1 MTINLHFQQKPTYL
15 HATVTGIN
23 AEANVMHYVENI
35 VRECASRNCWRVL
48 IEERLDGPRLHT
60 LDLFDVMSE
69 DRADLLNRFRSIAFV
84 AVNTTSYLMQF
95 AEDVAANRGFPLQ
108 VFPTVGDAEM
118 WLLRHATHQVI
129 RDTTLYP
136 EDAAG

>member
-1 MTINLHFQQKPTYL
+1 MTFNLHFQQKPTYL

-35 VRECASRNCWRVL
+35 VRECAARDCWRVL

-69 DRADLLNRFRSIAFV
+69 DRAELLNKFRSIAFV
-84 AVNTTSYLMQF
+84 AVNSTTHLMQF
-95 AEDVAANRGFPLQ
+95 AEDVAGNRGFPLQ
-108 VFPTVGDAEM
+108 FFPTVGDAEM
-118 WLLRHATHQVI
+118 WLLRHATHRVI
-129 RDTTLYP
+129 RDASMGT
-136 EDAAG
+136 EGAAD